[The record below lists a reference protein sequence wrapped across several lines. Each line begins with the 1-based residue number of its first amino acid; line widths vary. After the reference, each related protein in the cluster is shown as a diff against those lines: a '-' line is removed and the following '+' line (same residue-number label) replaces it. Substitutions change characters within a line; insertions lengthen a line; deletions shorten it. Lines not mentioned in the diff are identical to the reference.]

1 MSLFVKRLRV
11 QGKEKNMERVLMLLV
26 IKKLILSLLLLS
38 GLML

>member
-1 MSLFVKRLRV
+1 MKRLRV